1 MIAINKSNS
10 GFHPN
15 WKNYLLKQGIPFKEV
30 NCYDNDLVEKLKG
43 CTALMW
49 HHSQNDPRDLN
60 IAKQILFMAE
70 HAGLVVFPN
79 FNTNWHFDDKLGQKY
94 LFELLS
100 LPSVKSYAFYDK
112 KKAIEFINNTL
123 FPIVFKLRGGAGSFN
138 VKLVKSKNEAL
149 KLVYKTFQNGFT
161 NFDSIENLK
170 EIIRKI
176 KIKKATYFDLFKSIY
191 RLFTK
196 PAFAK
201 VMGNE
206 VGYIYFQE
214 FIPDNSFDL
223 RTIVIGK
230 KAFAIKRN
238 VRENDF
244 RASGSG
250 NIEYDKANFSDELIK
265 LSFESAKKL
274 KTQCVAFDFVSKNNQ
289 LLIIE
294 ISYGF
299 LKEGYHQ
306 CVGYWDEELNF
317 YEGNFDPCEWMVDVV
332 MEELKKKSENDCGK

>member
-1 MIAINKSNS
+1 MIAIHKSNY
-10 GFHPN
+10 GFHVN
-15 WKNYLLKQGIPFKEV
+15 WKKYLLKQDIPFKEV
-30 NCYDNDLVEKLKG
+30 NCYDNDLVEQLKG

-70 HAGLVVFPN
+70 HANLVVFPN
-79 FNTNWHFDDKLGQKY
+79 FKTNWHFDDKLGQKY
-94 LFELLS
+94 LLEVLN
-100 LPSVKSYAFYDK
+100 LPTVKSFAFFNK
-112 KKAIEFINNTL
+112 KSAIEFL
-123 FPIVFKLRGGAGSFN
+123 HQSEFPIIFKLRGGAGSFN
-138 VKLVKSKNEAL
+138 VKKVTSLSSGI
-149 KLVYKTFQNGFT
+149 KLVNKAFNIGFS
-161 NFDSIENLK
+161 NFDSFENLK
-170 EIIRKI
+170 EIVRKI
-176 KIKKATYFDLFKSIY
+176 KLKKATYIDLFKSIY
-191 RLFTK
+191 RLFVK
-196 PAFAK
+196 PAFAR

-206 VGYIYFQE
+206 VGYFYFQE
-214 FIPDNSFDL
+214 FIPNNSFDL

-238 VRENDF
+238 VRKNDF

-274 KTQCVAFDFVSKNNQ
+274 NTQCVAFDFVSKNDE

-299 LKEGYHQ
+299 QKEGYYQ
-306 CVGYWDEELNF
+306 CVGYWDDELNF
-317 YEGNFDPCEWMVDVV
+317 YEGNFDSCEWMVDVV
-332 MEELKKKSENDCGK
+332 MEELEIKNGNKSA

>member
-1 MIAINKSNS
+1 MIAIHKSNF
-10 GFHPN
+10 GFHSN
-15 WKNYLLKQGIPFKEV
+15 WKKYLLKRGIPFKEI
-30 NCYDNDLVEKLKG
+30 NCYDNDLVEQLKG

-79 FNTNWHFDDKLGQKY
+79 FKTNWHFDDKLGQKY
-94 LFELLS
+94 LFEILNIKH
-100 LPSVKSYAFYDK
+100 VKSHAFYNK
-112 KKAIEFINNTL
+112 TKAHEFINQAE

-138 VKLVKSKNEAL
+138 VKLLTSLSEGT
-149 KLVYKTFQNGFT
+149 KLVNKAFNNGFS
-161 NFDSIENLK
+161 NFNSIGNLK

-176 KIKKATYFDLFKSIY
+176 NLKKASYFDLFKSIY

-201 VMGNE
+201 VMGKE

-214 FIPDNSFDL
+214 FIPKNSFDL

-238 VRENDF
+238 VRKNDF

-250 NIEYDKANFSDELIK
+250 SIEYDKANFSDELIK

-274 KTQCVAFDFVSKNNQ
+274 KTQCVAFDFVSKNDQ

-299 LKEGYHQ
+299 LKEGYYQ
-306 CVGYWDEELNF
+306 CAGYWDEELNF

-332 MEELKKKSENDCGK
+332 LVELKNKGENNFG